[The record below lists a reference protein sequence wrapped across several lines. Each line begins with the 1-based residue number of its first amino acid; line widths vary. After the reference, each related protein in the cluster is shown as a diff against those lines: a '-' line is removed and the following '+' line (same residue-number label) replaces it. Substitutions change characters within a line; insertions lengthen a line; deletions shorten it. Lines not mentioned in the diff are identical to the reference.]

1 MRYKILYNFLVI
13 RIKIKLR
20 CTKIST
26 WANTV
31 HMAHTAKVTLGV
43 TAEGLL
49 LLSSS
54 LSVMVLVTVGVV
66 ITQTIYDRTIK
77 VMSSLFDATDQF
89 RSGLSKFYKSFQNK
103 RFLE

>member
-1 MRYKILYNFLVI
+1 
-13 RIKIKLR
+13 
-20 CTKIST
+20 
-26 WANTV
+26 
-31 HMAHTAKVTLGV
+31 MAHTAKVTLGV